1 MPRLIVMT
9 QPGKTRLVPL
19 KTPDTTIGRAA
30 TNDLVLDS
38 ERVSRFHAVVTIGDA
53 FISIRDLDSRNGIV
67 VNGSRV
73 EEPQVLTNGDTILI
87 GDCQMRFL
95 AGDQEVTPAEAL
107 RLMTIPGLLV
117 DLDKLGAPPRNDAL
131 QGTKQNGP

>member
-9 QPGKTRLVPL
+9 QPGKTKLVPL
-19 KTPDTTIGRAA
+19 QTPDTTIGRAA
-30 TNDLVLDS
+30 TNDLVIDS

-53 FISIRDLDSRNGIV
+53 FVSIRDLDSRNGTA
-67 VNGSRV
+67 VNGMRV
-73 EEPQVLTNGDTILI
+73 DEPQVLTNGDTILI

-95 AGDQEVTPAEAL
+95 AGDQEVTPVEAL

-117 DLDKLGAPPRNDAL
+117 DLDKPRTPPRNEAL

>member
-19 KTPDTTIGRAA
+19 QTPDTRIGRAA
-30 TNDLVLDS
+30 ANDLVIDS
-38 ERVSRFHAVVTIGDA
+38 QRVSRFHAVVTIGDA
-53 FISIRDLDSRNGIV
+53 FVSIRDLDSRNGTA
-67 VNGSRV
+67 VNGSRIDV
-73 EEPQVLTNGDTILI
+73 PQVLTNGDSILI

-95 AGDQEVTPAEAL
+95 AGDQEVTPVEAL

-117 DLDKLGAPPRNDAL
+117 DLDKLGAPPRNEPP